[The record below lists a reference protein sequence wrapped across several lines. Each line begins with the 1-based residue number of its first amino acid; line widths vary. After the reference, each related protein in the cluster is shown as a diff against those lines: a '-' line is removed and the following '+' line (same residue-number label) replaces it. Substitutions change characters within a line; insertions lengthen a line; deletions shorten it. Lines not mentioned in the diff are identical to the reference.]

1 MPALVNALTFPP
13 FGGPFGV
20 MRPSTDP
27 CILLARRLTEAQA
40 ARLRSVAPGA
50 RIIGEEDIS
59 SNPRLASLFSIC
71 YPRLP
76 PGLWRSAT
84 GLRWLQTD
92 IAGVDSLLRLA
103 EARTHPAVITNIHI
117 HGNCVAEHLWGM
129 TLMLTRNLHRAARLQ
144 ERAVWDCAP
153 LSEGLSSLAGR
164 TLCIAGLGAIG
175 ERCAAMGRAF
185 GMRVI
190 GIRRHPRPSAAADEV
205 VGPEARREA
214 FARARVI
221 MLLLP
226 DTPDARPFVGR
237 DELDVM
243 QGAFLLNAGRGAS
256 VDTDGLVAALR
267 EGKVR
272 GAGLDVTDPEPL
284 PKSHPLWEMANVV
297 ITPHYAG
304 VHLGYDE
311 EAFDVFMAN
320 LGRWVRGEPLEN
332 VVDKEA
338 GY

>member
-1 MPALVNALTFPP
+1 
-13 FGGPFGV
+13 
-20 MRPSTDP
+20 
-27 CILLARRLTEAQA
+27 
-40 ARLRSVAPGA
+40 
-50 RIIGEEDIS
+50 
-59 SNPRLASLFSIC
+59 
-71 YPRLP
+71 
-76 PGLWRSAT
+76 
-84 GLRWLQTD
+84 
-92 IAGVDSLLRLA
+92 
-103 EARTHPAVITNIHI
+103 
-117 HGNCVAEHLWGM
+117 
-129 TLMLTRNLHRAARLQ
+129 MLTRNLHRAARLQ
-144 ERAVWDCAP
+144 EGAVWDSAP

-164 TLCIAGLGAIG
+164 TLCIAGLGTIG
-175 ERCAAMGRAF
+175 ERCAALGRVF
-185 GMRVI
+185 GMRVV
-190 GIRRHPRPSAAADEV
+190 GIRRHPRPSPAADEV

-226 DTPDARPFVGR
+226 DTPDAHGFVGR
-237 DELDVM
+237 DELNVM

-256 VDTDGLVAALR
+256 VDTDALVAALR

-284 PKSHPLWEMANVV
+284 PQGHPLWAMPNVV

-304 VHLGYDE
+304 VHPGYAE

-332 VVDKEA
+332 VVDKDA

>member
-1 MPALVNALTFPP
+1 
-13 FGGPFGV
+13 

-27 CILLARRLTEAQA
+27 CIFLTRKLTEAQTV
-40 ARLRSVAPGA
+40 RLRSVVPGA
-50 RIIGEEDIS
+50 RIISEEDIS
-59 SNPRLASLFSIC
+59 SDPRLSGLFSIC

-84 GLRWLQTD
+84 GLLWLQTD
-92 IAGVDSLLRLA
+92 IAGVDALLAQA
-103 EARTHPAVITNIHI
+103 EARTHPAVVTNVHT

-129 TLMLTRNLHRAARLQ
+129 TLMLTRNLHRAVRLQ
-144 ERAVWDCAP
+144 ERGAWDSAS

-175 ERCAAMGRAF
+175 ERCAALGRAF

-190 GIRRHPRPSAAADEV
+190 GIRRHPRPSAAADEM

-226 DTPDARPFVGR
+226 DTHDTRLFVGR
-237 DELDVM
+237 EELDAM
-243 QGAFLLNAGRGAS
+243 RGAFLLNAGRGAS

-284 PKSHPLWEMANVV
+284 PKGHPLWELPNVV

-304 VHLGYDE
+304 VHPGYAE
-311 EAFDVFMAN
+311 EAFDVFITN
-320 LGRWVRGEPLEN
+320 LGRWLRGEPLEN

>member
-1 MPALVNALTFPP
+1 
-13 FGGPFGV
+13 
-20 MRPSTDP
+20 MRLSNDP
-27 CILLARRLTEAQA
+27 CILLTQKITKSQA
-40 ARLRSVAPGA
+40 ARLRSAARGA
-50 RIIGEEDIS
+50 RIIGEEDLS
-59 SNPRLASLFSIC
+59 SEPRLAGLFSIC

-76 PGLWRSAT
+76 PGSWRSAT

-92 IAGVDSLLRLA
+92 TAGVDSILRQP
-103 EARTHPAVITNIHI
+103 EARNHPTIVTNVHI

-129 TLMLTRNLHRAARLQ
+129 TLMLTRNLHHAVRLQ
-144 ERAVWDCAP
+144 ERAAWDSAQ

-175 ERCAAMGRAF
+175 ERCAALGRAF
-185 GMRVI
+185 GMNVI
-190 GIRRHPRPSAAADEV
+190 GIRRRPRPSAFADEV

-226 DTPDARPFVGR
+226 DTPEASGFVGR
-237 DELDVM
+237 EELAAM
-243 QGAFLLNAGRGAS
+243 QGAYLLNGGRGSS

-284 PKSHPLWEMANVV
+284 PKSHPLWGMANVV
-297 ITPHYAG
+297 ITPHCAG
-304 VHLGYDE
+304 VHPGYAE
-311 EAFDVFMAN
+311 EAFEVFLAN
-320 LGRWVRGEPLEN
+320 LGRWMRGEPLEC
-332 VVDKEA
+332 VVDKDA